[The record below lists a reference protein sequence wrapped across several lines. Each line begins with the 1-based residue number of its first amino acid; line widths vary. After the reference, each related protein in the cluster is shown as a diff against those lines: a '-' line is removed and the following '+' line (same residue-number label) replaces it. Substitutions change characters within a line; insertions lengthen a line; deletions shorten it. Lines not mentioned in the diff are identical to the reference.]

1 MSSKFSKYLV
11 YFTFI
16 ILIILLIVLIAKP
29 NKETYASTSP
39 TSSSTISKSMLD
51 EMNTDVGL
59 KDITLT
65 YCGDTCAIG
74 NDEKSLYECEYQ
86 DYLETDWSSCS
97 ATCGDSGVRT
107 RSKRVLFDFGN
118 TCGVLPPSESQ
129 PCNRFPC
136 PVDCVVGEW
145 ESWGSC
151 STPCGDGLKTRRRPI
166 LVAPQYGGA
175 ECPSLEQNASCNEGP
190 CCVTADWTSG
200 DQGWEGTG
208 CVQTR
213 TRRRLISAI
222 DPSKCP
228 YGDLDLEERNIC
240 DISLPGGI
248 LKVDQPYTYDQVLNI
263 LGSQETVTLPLQ
275 TKLTVTLTNNQK
287 YTIARGLPV
296 DCVVG
301 DWSNWSSCSGD
312 AKKTR
317 TRSVIQESLYGGMSC
332 PPLSETTDCSNLV
345 IFSYDGEITELT
357 PNIPRFNIDTGFQRV
372 ASKFGMTADL
382 LDIKF
387 TGLSNQYIDF
397 YLDVSNFDSS
407 NFFLSSYSFLIQ
419 KYTINQNISNL
430 NFLFSGN
437 IMVGPN
443 SKIKLSIYGDGY
455 TSIKL
460 LNPKIRLILE

>member
-136 PVDCVVGEW
+136 PIDCVVSDW
-145 ESWGSC
+145 SDWNTC
-151 STPCGDGLKTRRRPI
+151 SSTCGTTGVRSRTRSITTPSL
-166 LVAPQYGGA
+166 YGGIS
-175 ECPSLEQNASCNEGP
+175 CPPLTEEQPCNR
-190 CCVTADWTSG
+190 V
-200 DQGWEGTG
+200 
-208 CVQTR
+208 
-213 TRRRLISAI
+213 I
-222 DPSKCP
+222 CP
-228 YGDLDLEERNIC
+228 I
-240 DISLPGGI
+240 
-248 LKVDQPYTYDQVLNI
+248 
-263 LGSQETVTLPLQ
+263 
-275 TKLTVTLTNNQK
+275 
-287 YTIARGLPV
+287 

-301 DWSNWSSCSGD
+301 DWSDWNTCTGD

>member
-136 PVDCVVGEW
+136 PIDCVVSDW
-145 ESWGSC
+145 SDWNTC
-151 STPCGDGLKTRRRPI
+151 SSTCGTTGVRSRTRSITTPSL
-166 LVAPQYGGA
+166 YGGIS
-175 ECPSLEQNASCNEGP
+175 CPPLTEEQPCNR
-190 CCVTADWTSG
+190 V
-200 DQGWEGTG
+200 
-208 CVQTR
+208 
-213 TRRRLISAI
+213 I
-222 DPSKCP
+222 CP
-228 YGDLDLEERNIC
+228 I
-240 DISLPGGI
+240 
-248 LKVDQPYTYDQVLNI
+248 
-263 LGSQETVTLPLQ
+263 
-275 TKLTVTLTNNQK
+275 
-287 YTIARGLPV
+287 

-301 DWSNWSSCSGD
+301 DWSDWNTCTGD

-332 PPLSETTDCSNLV
+332 PPLSETTDCPNLV
-345 IFSYDGEITELT
+345 IFSYTGEFT
-357 PNIPRFNIDTGFQRV
+357 PSTMNPWNVYNDSTISGKLGI
-372 ASKFGMTADL
+372 SADL
-382 LDIKF
+382 LNIKF
-387 TGLSNQYIDF
+387 VNFSGRYAYISISLYNYDKDGSYIGELRSPILSYTTDQYIQKWEI
-397 YLDVSNFDSS
+397 LFDTTV
-407 NFFLSSYSFLIQ
+407 
-419 KYTINQNISNL
+419 TISWSRIVL
-430 NFLFSGN
+430 NV
-437 IMVGPN
+437 VGLAYEH
-443 SKIKLSIYGDGY
+443 IV
-455 TSIKL
+455 L
-460 LNPKIRLILE
+460 LNPKIRFIQ